1 MALDFIISIFP
12 LVSLSVC
19 LIPSVYLSFDF
30 SLCLSVCLSSLCLS
44 VHLPLFSHLTGAH
57 RAPITVQHPDLPT
70 VLDLAVMDTVPS
82 AVVPVGAPAVIA
94 SVQVEAHCVVGTGVP
109 PRLAF
114 INICREH
121 KKDDIIHML
130 SAGNTVY
137 TQLVEMA
144 VFFFF
149 FFCYNKHHNFRL

>member
-30 SLCLSVCLSSLCLS
+30 FLCLSVCLSSLCLS

-137 TQLVEMA
+137 TQLMEMA
-144 VFFFF
+144 MFFFF